1 MEIMR
6 GKLFSAKGNYIF
18 LCLDS
23 VSYVHD
29 VSVTGELRVTEKAG
43 IEDKTHQATVIKC
56 TQQT

>member
-1 MEIMR
+1 MR